1 MRGIDFAP
9 CKRNARSRAFSSTN
23 PAHLFKPFAV
33 RTCVIFNPTAKGNKA
48 RHFRHHLDEF
58 AVDCTLKLTKSV
70 GDARKLATEAVEEG
84 FEVIVAAGGDGT
96 LNEVLNG
103 IVDAPKG
110 FERARLGV
118 LPLGTVNVFAREVQI
133 PLKMKRAWDTIL
145 NGRETLIDL
154 GVVDYQENGVPARR
168 YFAQLAGA
176 GLDARAI
183 ELVDWRLK
191 KRIGPL
197 AYVVAGL
204 QALMEGQT
212 KITVTNGKTEGAG
225 ELVLIGNGSL
235 YGGEFRIF
243 PPADMRDGLLEA
255 CVFSK
260 VNWLT
265 LFRCAPRL
273 LLKGTLP
280 RAATANYQT
289 ESLTLTSASKVPFEV
304 DGEFVGYLPAT
315 FSMRRM
321 QLRVIVPPISGSD
334 TRKRG
339 VNSAIPSV

>member
-1 MRGIDFAP
+1 MIVFGHCD
-9 CKRNARSRAFSSTN
+9 CDLSSTN
-23 PAHLFKPFAV
+23 VSQLATSFPV
-33 RTCVIFNPTAKGNKA
+33 RTCIIFNPTAKGNKA

-58 AVDCTLKLTKSV
+58 ASEATFKMTTAP
-70 GDARKLATEAVEEG
+70 GDAQKLATQAVEEG
-84 FEVIVAAGGDGT
+84 FEIIVAAGGDGT

-103 IVDAPKG
+103 IVTAPKG
-110 FERARLGV
+110 FERTRLGV

-133 PLKMKRAWDTIL
+133 PLKLEKAWQTIRT
-145 NGRETLIDL
+145 GRETLIDL
-154 GVVDYQENGVPARR
+154 GVVEYQENGTPQTR

-191 KRIGPL
+191 KKIGPL

-204 QALMEGQT
+204 KALMEKQV
-212 KITVTNGKTEGAG
+212 KIKVSTGSSEGTG

-255 CVFSK
+255 CVFSR
-260 VNWLT
+260 VNLPT

-280 RAATANYQT
+280 GAATLNLQSNT
-289 ESLTLTSASKVPFEV
+289 LTLSSESKVPFEV
-304 DGEFVGYLPAT
+304 DGEFGGYLPAT
-315 FSMRRM
+315 FTMRRM

-334 TRKRG
+334 KRKPAEDF
-339 VNSAIPSV
+339 AIPSAK

>member
-1 MRGIDFAP
+1 M
-9 CKRNARSRAFSSTN
+9 SSTICTN
-23 PAHLFKPFAV
+23 FSTPCAV
-33 RTCVIFNPTAKGNKA
+33 RTCIIFNPTAKGNKA

-58 AVDCTLKLTKSV
+58 AADCTLKMTAAM
-70 GDARKLATEAVEEG
+70 GDARKLAAAAVEEG
-84 FEVIVAAGGDGT
+84 FEIIVAAGGDGT

-133 PLKMKRAWDTIL
+133 PLKLERAWKTIRA
-145 NGRETLIDL
+145 GRETLIDL
-154 GVVDYQENGVPARR
+154 GVVDYQENGAPARR
-168 YFAQLAGA
+168 CFAQLAGA

-191 KRIGPL
+191 KKIGPL
-197 AYVVAGL
+197 AYVIAGL
-204 QALMEGQT
+204 RALMEGQK
-212 KITVTNGKTEGAG
+212 KILVKNGQTEGAG

-243 PPADMRDGLLEA
+243 PPADMRDGLLDA
-255 CVFSK
+255 CVFSR

-265 LFRCAPRL
+265 LFRVGPRL
-273 LLKGTLP
+273 LIKGTLP
-280 RAATANYQT
+280 RAATANHRCD
-289 ESLTLTSASKVPFEV
+289 SLTLTSDSRVPFEV
-304 DGEFVGYLPAT
+304 DGEFAGYLPAT
-315 FSMRRM
+315 FSTRRM

-334 TRKRG
+334 KRKQAEDF
-339 VNSAIPSV
+339 AIPSAS

>member
-1 MRGIDFAP
+1 
-9 CKRNARSRAFSSTN
+9 
-23 PAHLFKPFAV
+23 V
-33 RTCVIFNPTAKGNKA
+33 RTCIIFNPTARGNKA

-58 AVDCTLKLTKSV
+58 AAECTLKLTAAA
-70 GDARKLATEAVEEG
+70 GEARKLATTAVEEG
-84 FEVIVAAGGDGT
+84 FEIIVAAGGDGT

-133 PLKMKRAWDTIL
+133 PLKLERAWETIRT
-145 NGRETLIDL
+145 GRETLIDL
-154 GVVDYQENGVPARR
+154 GVVDFHENGVPTRR

-191 KRIGPL
+191 KKIGPL

-204 QALMEGQT
+204 RALMEGQK
-212 KITVTNGKTEGAG
+212 KITVTNGKEEGAG

-255 CVFSK
+255 CVFSR
-260 VNWLT
+260 VNWMT
-265 LFRCAPRL
+265 LFRVAPRL
-273 LLKGTLP
+273 LIRGTLP
-280 RAATANYQT
+280 RAATANYRT
-289 ESLTLTSASKVPFEV
+289 GSLTLTSDSKVPFEV
-304 DGEFVGYLPAT
+304 DGEFAGYLPAT

-321 QLRVIVPPISGSD
+321 QLRVIVPPLTSGTD
-334 TRKRG
+334 KRKRAEDF
-339 VNSAIPSV
+339 AIPSA

>member
-1 MRGIDFAP
+1 LP
-9 CKRNARSRAFSSTN
+9 KS
-23 PAHLFKPFAV
+23 FAV
-33 RTCVIFNPTAKGNKA
+33 RTCIIFNPTAKGNKA
-48 RHFRHHLDEF
+48 RHFRHHLDKF
-58 AVDCTLKLTKSV
+58 AAECTLKLTAAV
-70 GDARKLATEAVEEG
+70 GDARKLATQAVEEG
-84 FEVIVAAGGDGT
+84 FEIVAAAGGDGT

-133 PLKMKRAWDTIL
+133 PLKLERAWETL
-145 NGRETLIDL
+145 RTGRETLIDL
-154 GVVDYQENGVPARR
+154 GVVDFQENGVPARR
-168 YFAQLAGA
+168 CFAQLAGA

-183 ELVDWRLK
+183 ELVNWRLK
-191 KRIGPL
+191 KKIGPL

-204 QALMEGQT
+204 KALMEGQT
-212 KITVTNGKTEGAG
+212 KINVTNGKAEGSG

-243 PPADMRDGLLEA
+243 PPADMRDGLLDA

-273 LLKGTLP
+273 LIKGTLP
-280 RAATANYQT
+280 RAATANYRS
-289 ESLTLTSASKVPFEV
+289 ESLTLTSASRVPFEV
-304 DGEFVGYLPAT
+304 DGEFAGYLPAT

-334 TRKRG
+334 KQKRAGDFATR
-339 VNSAIPSV
+339 SA

>member
-1 MRGIDFAP
+1 LP
-9 CKRNARSRAFSSTN
+9 KSS
-23 PAHLFKPFAV
+23 AV
-33 RTCVIFNPTAKGNKA
+33 RTCIIFNPTAKGNKA
-48 RHFRHHLDEF
+48 RNFRHHLDRF
-58 AVDCTLKLTKSV
+58 AAECTLKLTTGA
-70 GDARKLATEAVEEG
+70 GDARKLATKAVEEG
-84 FEVIVAAGGDGT
+84 FEIIVAAGGDGT

-103 IVDAPKG
+103 IVEAPNG

-133 PLKMKRAWDTIL
+133 PLKLERAWETL
-145 NGRETLIDL
+145 RTGRETLIDL
-154 GVVDYQENGVPARR
+154 GVVDFQENGVPARR

-183 ELVDWRLK
+183 ELVNWRLK
-191 KRIGPL
+191 KKIGPL

-204 QALMEGQT
+204 QALMEPQA
-212 KITVTNGKTEGAG
+212 KINVTNGQDEGAG
-225 ELVLIGNGSL
+225 ELVLIGNGGL

-260 VNWLT
+260 VNLMT
-265 LFRCAPRL
+265 LVRVGPRL

-280 RAATANYQT
+280 RAATANFQSST
-289 ESLTLTSASKVPFEV
+289 LILTSASKVPFEV
-304 DGEFVGYLPAT
+304 DGEFGGYLPAA

-321 QLRVIVPPISGSD
+321 QLRVIVPPISDSD
-334 TRKRG
+334 KRKQAAG
-339 VNSAIPSV
+339 SAIPSASS

>member
-1 MRGIDFAP
+1 M
-9 CKRNARSRAFSSTN
+9 SSTN
-23 PAHLFKPFAV
+23 FAGFSKSFAV
-33 RTCVIFNPTAKGNKA
+33 RTCIIFNPTAKGNKA

-58 AVDCTLKLTKSV
+58 AAECVLKQTTCI
-70 GDARKLATEAVEEG
+70 GDARKLAAAAVEEG
-84 FEVIVAAGGDGT
+84 FEIIAAAGGDGT

-103 IVDAPKG
+103 ICDAPKG

-133 PLKMKRAWDTIL
+133 PLKLEKAWETL
-145 NGRETLIDL
+145 RQGRETLIDL
-154 GVVDYQENGVPARR
+154 GVVDYHENGVPTRR

-191 KRIGPL
+191 KKIGPL
-197 AYVVAGL
+197 AYVIAGL
-204 QALMEGQT
+204 RALLEPQV
-212 KITVTNGKTEGAG
+212 KITVANGEAESAG

-255 CVFSK
+255 CVFSR

-273 LLKGTLP
+273 LFSGTLP
-280 RAATANYQT
+280 RAATANLRSN
-289 ESLTLTSASKVPFEV
+289 SLTLTSASRVPFEV

-321 QLRVIVPPISGSD
+321 QLRVIVPPISGND
-334 TRKRG
+334 KQKQAG
-339 VNSAIPSV
+339 DFAIPSASS